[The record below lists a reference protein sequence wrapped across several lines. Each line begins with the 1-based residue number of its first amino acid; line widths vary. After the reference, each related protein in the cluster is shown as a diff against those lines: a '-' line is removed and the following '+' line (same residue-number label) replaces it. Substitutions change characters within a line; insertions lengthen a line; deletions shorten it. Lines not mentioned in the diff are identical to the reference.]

1 MNPRVL
7 IIGAERELRTWL
19 RHHIEILWPD
29 ATVDE
34 QEPAELEQ
42 RAAGLTTK
50 NLDLVVLGAQCGD
63 ALEDPA
69 AGFEALRLLLR
80 RDDMPPVV
88 VIASGGNELS
98 AVRAIRLGAADYLPR
113 PLLNAQ
119 RLATALRLALR
130 TRRRVQPSR
139 SRPAKA
145 LPRRIDPSHLDL
157 PQYAILHKLGESS
170 RAVVYFAHSITLGR
184 NVALKISKPTVE
196 DAEESR
202 EFAREYAAICAVQHR
217 SVVEIYDYGFH
228 AGREFIAMEY
238 FPCGDLK
245 TRLQQPMS
253 VAEALGYALRI
264 CGALRVIHAAGL
276 IHRDLKPPNVMLR
289 EDGSVVLIDFGI
301 AKGIDSTGHSTAIGV
316 LRGSPY
322 YMSPEQAQGVPL
334 DARSDLYSAGVMLFE
349 LLTGAKPY
357 VGNSAVEVMQQHVH
371 GPRPPLPPELSA
383 FEPLLE
389 KFMARERGRRF
400 PDAVTAY
407 AALMAAID
415 DLAAQAAPA
424 APVATSAP
432 SSAEVV
438 GS

>member
-7 IIGAERELRTWL
+7 IVGAERELRTWL

-29 ATVDE
+29 ATVLE
-34 QEPAELEQ
+34 MELSDLEL
-42 RAAGLTTK
+42 RAPGLTTRH
-50 NLDLVVLGAQCGD
+50 LDLIALSAQCGE
-63 ALEDPA
+63 ALENPS
-69 AGFEALRLLLR
+69 AGLEPLRLLLHR
-80 RDDMPPVV
+80 EDMPPVV
-88 VIASGGNELS
+88 VIATGGNELS
-98 AVRAIRLGAADYLPR
+98 AVRAMRLGAADYLPR

-130 TRRRVQPSR
+130 TRRRALPSR
-139 SRPAKA
+139 ARPAKT

-253 VAEALGYALRI
+253 IAEGLGYALRI

-289 EDGSVVLIDFGI
+289 EDGSVVLIDFGL
-301 AKGIDSTGHSTAIGV
+301 AKGLDSSGQSTAIGV

-334 DARSDLYSAGVMLFE
+334 DARSDLYSVGVMLFE
-349 LLTGAKPY
+349 MLSGAKPY

-371 GPRPPLPPELSA
+371 GPRPPLPPEVAL
-383 FEPLLE
+383 FEPLLD
-389 KFMARERGRRF
+389 KFMTRDRGRRF
-400 PDAVTAY
+400 PDAATAY
-407 AALMAAID
+407 AALKDAID
-415 DLAAQAAPA
+415 ELATHAVPA
-424 APVATSAP
+424 T
-432 SSAEVV
+432 V
-438 GS
+438 GGDGT

>member
-7 IIGAERELRTWL
+7 IVGAERELRTWL

-29 ATVDE
+29 ATVLE
-34 QEPAELEQ
+34 MELADLEL
-42 RAAGLTTK
+42 RAAGLTTRH
-50 NLDLVVLGAQCGD
+50 LDLIALSAQCGE
-63 ALEDPA
+63 ALEEPS
-69 AGFEALRLLLR
+69 AGLEPLRLLLHR
-80 RDDMPPVV
+80 EDMPPVI
-88 VIASGGNELS
+88 VIATGGNELS
-98 AVRAIRLGAADYLPR
+98 AVRAMRLGAADYLPR
-113 PLLNAQ
+113 ALLNAQ
-119 RLATALRLALR
+119 RLASALRLALR
-130 TRRRVQPSR
+130 TRRRALPSR
-139 SRPAKA
+139 ARPPKA
-145 LPRRIDPSHLDL
+145 LARRIDPSHLDL

-253 VAEALGYALRI
+253 IAEGLGYALRI

-289 EDGSVVLIDFGI
+289 EDGSVVLIDFGL
-301 AKGIDSTGHSTAIGV
+301 AKGLDSSGQSTAIGV

-334 DARSDLYSAGVMLFE
+334 DARSDLYSVGVMLFE
-349 LLTGAKPY
+349 MLTGAKPY

-371 GPRPPLPPELSA
+371 GPRPPLPPELAA
-383 FEPLLE
+383 FEPLLD
-389 KFMARERGRRF
+389 KFMTRDRGRRF
-400 PDAVTAY
+400 PDAATAY
-407 AALMAAID
+407 AALKDAID
-415 DLAAQAAPA
+415 ELAAHAAPD
-424 APVATSAP
+424 T
-432 SSAEVV
+432 V
-438 GS
+438 GAGGA

>member
-1 MNPRVL
+1 MNARLL
-7 IIGAERELRTWL
+7 IVDAERELRTWL

-29 ATVDE
+29 AAVLE
-34 QEPAELEQ
+34 MEPAELELH
-42 RAAGLTTK
+42 AAGLTSR
-50 NLDLVVLGAQCGD
+50 NLDLIVLGAHCGD

-69 AGFEALRLLLR
+69 TGLEPLRLLQR
-80 RDDMPPVV
+80 RDEMPSIV

-98 AVRAIRLGAADYLPR
+98 AVRALRLGAADYLPR
-113 PLLNAQ
+113 SLLNAQ

-130 TRRRVQPSR
+130 ARRRASPTR
-139 SRPAKA
+139 PRPAKA

-170 RAVVYFAHSITLGR
+170 RAVVYFAYSITLGR

-253 VAEALGYALRI
+253 VNESLGYALRV
-264 CGALRVIHAAGL
+264 CGALRVIHGAGL

-289 EDGSVVLIDFGI
+289 EDGSVVLIDFGL
-301 AKGIDSTGHSTAIGV
+301 AKGLDSTGRSTAIGV

-334 DARSDLYSAGVMLFE
+334 DARSDLYSVGVMLFE
-349 LLTGAKPY
+349 MLTGAKPY

-371 GPRPPLPPELSA
+371 GPRPQLPSEMAAL
-383 FEPLLE
+383 EPLLE
-389 KFMARERGRRF
+389 QLMARERGRRF
-400 PDAVTAY
+400 ADAVTAY
-407 AALMAAID
+407 AALKAAID
-415 DLAAQAAPA
+415 DLAAQRAPID
-424 APVATSAP
+424 
-432 SSAEVV
+432 AEAS

>member
-1 MNPRVL
+1 MNSRLL
-7 IIGAERELRTWL
+7 ILGAERELRTWL
-19 RHHIEILWPD
+19 RHHVEILWPD
-29 ATVDE
+29 VTVE
-34 QEPAELEQ
+34 EMEPAELEASG
-42 RAAGLTTK
+42 AALTTK
-50 NLDLVVLGAQCGD
+50 NLDLIVLGAQCGD

-69 AGFEALRLLLR
+69 TGLESLRLLQR
-80 RDDMPPVV
+80 QDDMPPIV

-98 AVRAIRLGAADYLPR
+98 AVRALRLGAADYLPR
-113 PLLNAQ
+113 ALLNAQ
-119 RLATALRLALR
+119 RLATTLRLALR
-130 TRRRVQPSR
+130 AGRSAPPTRA
-139 SRPAKA
+139 RPAKT
-145 LPRRIDPSHLDL
+145 LPRRDDPSYLDL

-170 RAVVYFAHSITLGR
+170 RAAVYFAHSITLGR
-184 NVALKISKPTVE
+184 NVALKISKPSAE
-196 DAEESR
+196 AAEESR

-253 VAEALGYALRI
+253 VNESLGYALRI

-289 EDGSVVLIDFGI
+289 DDGSVVLIDFGL
-301 AKGIDSTGHSTAIGV
+301 AKGLESTGRSTALGV

-334 DARSDLYSAGVMLFE
+334 DARSDLYSVGVMLFE
-349 LLTGAKPY
+349 MLTGAKPY

-371 GPRPPLPPELSA
+371 GPRPPLPPELA
-383 FEPLLE
+383 MFEPLLE
-389 KFMARERGRRF
+389 QLMARERGRRF
-400 PDAVTAY
+400 PDAVAAY

-415 DLAAQAAPA
+415 DLAAQDT
-424 APVATSAP
+424 PVD
-432 SSAEVV
+432 AEAS

>member
-7 IIGAERELRTWL
+7 ITGAERELRTWL

-29 ATVDE
+29 ATVE
-34 QEPAELEQ
+34 ELEPAELEA

-50 NLDLVVLGAQCGD
+50 NLDLIVLGAQCGE

-69 AGFEALRLLLR
+69 AGLDALRLLLR
-80 RDDMPPVV
+80 RDAMPPVI

-130 TRRRVQPSR
+130 TRRRAQPSR
-139 SRPAKA
+139 ARPARA
-145 LPRRIDPSHLDL
+145 HRIDPSHLDL

-253 VAEALGYALRI
+253 VAEGLGYALRI

-289 EDGSVVLIDFGI
+289 EDGSVVLIDFGL
-301 AKGIDSTGHSTAIGV
+301 AKGLESTGQSTAIGV

-334 DARSDLYSAGVMLFE
+334 DARSDLYSVGVMLFE
-349 LLTGAKPY
+349 MLTGAKPY

-371 GPRPPLPPELSA
+371 GPRPPLPAEFSA
-383 FEPLLE
+383 LEALLD
-389 KFMARERGRRF
+389 KFMARDRGSRF

-415 DLAAQAAPA
+415 ALAAQGAPA
-424 APVATSAP
+424 A
-432 SSAEVV
+432 AEVTE
-438 GS
+438 S

>member
-1 MNPRVL
+1 MNPRLL
-7 IIGAERELRTWL
+7 IVGAERELRTWL

-29 ATVDE
+29 AAVE
-34 QEPAELEQ
+34 ELEPAQLEP
-42 RAAGLTTK
+42 RAFSLTTK
-50 NLDLVVLGAQCGD
+50 NLDLIALSAQCGD

-69 AGFEALRLLLR
+69 AGLEPLRLLLR
-80 RDDMPPVV
+80 RDDVPPVV
-88 VIASGGNELS
+88 VIASGGNEMS
-98 AVRAIRLGAADYLPR
+98 AVRAMRLGAADYLPR
-113 PLLNAQ
+113 GLLNAQ

-130 TRRRVQPSR
+130 TRRRAPPKGA
-139 SRPAKA
+139 RPAKA

-196 DAEESR
+196 GAEESR

-253 VAEALGYALRI
+253 VAEGLGYALRI

-334 DARSDLYSAGVMLFE
+334 DARSDLYSVGVMLFE
-349 LLTGAKPY
+349 MLTGAKPY

-371 GPRPPLPPELSA
+371 GPRPRLPGELAA
-383 FEPLLE
+383 FEPLLDH
-389 KFMARERGRRF
+389 FMSRDRGRRF

-424 APVATSAP
+424 
-432 SSAEVV
+432 SAEA
-438 GS
+438 SES

>member
-1 MNPRVL
+1 MNAPASNARLL
-7 IIGAERELRTWL
+7 IVAAERELRTWL

-29 ATVDE
+29 ATVE
-34 QEPAELEQ
+34 EMESTELPA
-42 RAAGLTTK
+42 RAAELTTK
-50 NLDLVVLGAQCGD
+50 SFDLMVLGAHCGD
-63 ALEDPA
+63 APEDA
-69 AGFEALRLLLR
+69 ATGLEALRLFQR
-80 RDDMPPVV
+80 RDDTPPIV

-98 AVRAIRLGAADYLPR
+98 AVRAMRLGATDYLPR
-113 PLLNAQ
+113 TLLNAQ

-130 TRRRVQPSR
+130 ARRRVAAP
-139 SRPAKA
+139 RPLPARA
-145 LPRRIDPSHLDL
+145 LPRRIDPSLLDL

-170 RAVVYFAHSITLGR
+170 RAAVYFAYSAHTGPQHR
-184 NVALKISKPTVE
+184 AQ
-196 DAEESR
+196 DQQAERRGGGGVRS
-202 EFAREYAAICAVQHR
+202 EFAREYAAISAVQHR

-253 VAEALGYALRI
+253 VSESLGYALRI

-301 AKGIDSTGHSTAIGV
+301 AKGLEATGRSTALGV

-334 DARSDLYSAGVMLFE
+334 DARSDLYSVGVMLFE
-349 LLTGAKPY
+349 MLTGTKPY

-371 GPRPPLPPELSA
+371 GSRPPLSGELA
-383 FEPLLE
+383 ALEPLLE
-389 KFMARERGRRF
+389 GLMARDRGRRF
-400 PDAVTAY
+400 PDAV
-407 AALMAAID
+407 AAHAAIKAAID
-415 DLAAQAAPA
+415 ERIAHG
-424 APVATSAP
+424 APVD
-432 SSAEVV
+432 AEA
-438 GS
+438 SES